1 MTPKRFAFMILISAP
16 MVAIYFT
23 LRQGML
29 AHLGTTEDIIAAIV
43 IGGSSSFIIEY
54 ISPRKKEDEDQP

>member
-23 LRQGML
+23 LRQSTL

-43 IGGSSSFIIEY
+43 IGGASSFIIEY
-54 ISPRKKEDEDQP
+54 ISPRKKEDEDQS

>member
-1 MTPKRFAFMILISAP
+1 MILISAP